1 MAVNTFES
9 LEKKYSL
16 FQHPVV
22 VALVNDKNISGKNGF
37 TVSDLVIDL
46 TSGFEASTAELSL
59 YGVYDIDKGQFQFDK
74 VKTSNGKIL
83 NIDDIS
89 LPIK

>member
-1 MAVNTFES
+1 M
-9 LEKKYSL
+9 
-16 FQHPVV
+16 V

-59 YGVYDIDKGQFQFDK
+59 YGVYDIDKGQFQFDR
-74 VKTSNGKIL
+74 VKNTFCWDPVWIC
-83 NIDDIS
+83 IWDMVIRPARC
-89 LPIK
+89 LPGPLPG